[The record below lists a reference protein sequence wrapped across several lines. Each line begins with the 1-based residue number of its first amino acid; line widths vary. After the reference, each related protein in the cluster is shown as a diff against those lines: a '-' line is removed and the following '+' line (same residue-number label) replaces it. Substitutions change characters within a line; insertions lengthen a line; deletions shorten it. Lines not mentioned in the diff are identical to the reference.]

1 MDDLSQWVI
10 RTPFSS
16 PEFPYKSFEEHSL
29 ERFSLWREL
38 QQSGLKSGLV
48 KVGWIGLHIPELIP
62 LKGEGVQKVRMDLI
76 KPQRRESYRFSFSE
90 MIEAKET
97 ILDRAFREV

>member
-1 MDDLSQWVI
+1 MKDLSEWDI

-29 ERFSLWREL
+29 ENFSLWKEL

-48 KVGWIGLHIPELIP
+48 KTGWIGVCIPILMPPNETL
-62 LKGEGVQKVRMDLI
+62 LKVRLDLI
-76 KPQRRESYRFSFSE
+76 KPQRREAYRFRFSE
-90 MIEAKET
+90 LIQPKET
-97 ILDRAFREV
+97 IFDHAFKQV